1 MSDYTVWSYG
11 GGEQL
16 WYVFNAVATI
26 FKHNAYSYAFYIAA
40 TLFGVWVLITSVVS
54 NKAMVPI
61 KWMFWF
67 WLSTTLMLAPKTDIM
82 INDPVTKFERPVG
95 DVPWVLGVSAGIVS
109 GIGHS
114 ITSLVETFF
123 SLPDKYQSYGSN
135 GMMFASKILKNMDKY
150 RIRNGVLKENMSR
163 FIEQCVVLEAMMG
176 GKYTVKD
183 LRESDDIWKLVSE
196 NANPINGF
204 SYRDE
209 VKKETDIVTCKEG
222 IANLTRD
229 LKKETK
235 DVAGYFG
242 RRNMPS
248 RNKTTSP
255 AAFESYFNER
265 LTSSYEFMSGIA
277 KNAEDILKQEM
288 MINAI
293 EDVSLNYAASKAA
306 IQQRA
311 WYLTTGELASGFLV
325 GLKVVLDC
333 LAYAGFIF
341 IALMVMLPTGISIL
355 GKYLQILIWLQLWAP
370 LYAILNM
377 VMSTVAQYKT
387 QGVIGNEGLSMMT
400 SVGLTSLQSNIEAIA
415 AFCTT
420 SIPFIS
426 YSLLQGG
433 VGSFMHLA
441 GTMTS
446 GISGAASAASHE
458 VSSGNLSLNSVSY
471 GGRAMMNV
479 GGFKHDTGLS
489 YKSGRMDMER
499 MDGSQGFMTGAGKS
513 GVIAGE
519 GMNTSRL
526 GDKMSISRAIDSGF
540 TSSINKER
548 STAANF
554 SEQYEEARAMSI
566 NNSKGLL
573 ESMSRNVGQSKGWQI
588 SESSRHAD
596 SISKTAQFT
605 NSLQEDKGYSAKQAA
620 EISLSL
626 GGKILGFGAGS
637 NFSSQ
642 SSYDEA
648 IKVGKS
654 LAETQGVT
662 KHLEVGT
669 SHLKD
674 VRYNEGS
681 GEDKKLTENLE
692 TSLNQMER
700 ASNMAN
706 IHNALADRISDQR
719 HTAEKLGI
727 GVNEDATEQ
736 FVDYVANRKM
746 LNGEAYGRDKAIQ
759 VLADPNKTP
768 EKGMLVQEFANKVS
782 SDLIPGFK
790 GGDVLKDMDAGYKAE
805 HQVNKQ
811 GLEQEVMNE
820 VLGSTDK
827 EGDEKP
833 PKYGAFNQE
842 QGNIKLGKPPAKKE
856 SVYEKTGDSLIT
868 NNDVAKENKL
878 KINKDL
884 NSKDVK
890 DAYQAYTP
898 EGVDKNNKV
907 NIVDSTRS
915 ETQNVG
921 EKVTQQQ
928 RAIDNQKA
936 KLGDNYKEEANTSRI
951 QSATDGVEGVIEK
964 GVEGLGLNYT
974 TRKEAKELPPL
985 AVDKA
990 PLATMSKEERLEA
1003 VKSSVGQGLGNTQG
1017 LEYRGSTGTDN
1028 ISQQEGDQKQVTDT
1042 KSQLGNINQVGTSS
1056 DNKINDNIAS
1066 TNNQQPIQNVNQ
1078 SNRDATSRNTQYDS
1092 NQGSPIAVDNQGFV
1106 NLERPKQSVGPKT
1119 FAEEKKDEEEKLQN
1133 AGSVPSKGSNLNE
1146 EISLKN
1152 SHSNISTSD
1161 NLSNLQNDSR
1171 ESQPNNA
1178 PQPNIGDSANR
1189 NMSNNQLTTEQSSNN
1204 NIASS
1209 NNQHLVQNV
1218 NQGDS
1223 MATIAPPKQADL
1235 QQSSS
1240 PAADNQGFVNLER
1253 PKQSV
1258 GPKTF
1263 AEEKEDKKEKLQS
1276 GNNAPTQTANITP
1289 SNADNINNNA
1299 YSNPTTTEQQPN
1311 NIAHNNQRPVQ
1322 NANLEESKA
1331 TIPSAKPAEPQ
1342 PQQLSSPAEV
1352 SNNTPQNAE
1361 KSWIEEEL
1369 DKPKPQVITKTV
1381 KGSTSTDESMKKDLE
1396 EMKKLNENN

>member
-123 SLPDKYQSYGSN
+123 SLPDKYQSYGGN

-255 AAFESYFNER
+255 AAFESYFNEK

-387 QGVIGNEGLSMMT
+387 QGVIGGDGLSMMT

-626 GGKILGFGAGS
+626 GGKIFGFGAGS

-648 IKVGKS
+648 IKEGKS

-681 GEDKKLTENLE
+681 GEDKKLTDNLE

-706 IHNALADRISDQR
+706 IHNALADRISDQK

-790 GGDVLKDMDAGYKAE
+790 GGDLLKNVDAGYKAE
-805 HQVNKQ
+805 HKVNEQ
-811 GLEQEVMNE
+811 GLEQEVMNR
-820 VLGSTDK
+820 VLGSTDN
-827 EGDEKP
+827 EGNKKP
-833 PKYGAFNQE
+833 PEYGAFNQE
-842 QGNIKLGKPPAKKE
+842 QGNINRGGTPPDEKD
-856 SVYEKTGDSLIT
+856 SVYKKAGDSLII

-890 DAYQAYTP
+890 DAYQEYTP
-898 EGVDKNNKV
+898 EGGDKNNKI

-915 ETQNVG
+915 KTQNVG

-928 RAIDNQKA
+928 AAIDNQKA

-964 GVEGLGLNYT
+964 GVEGLGIDYT

-985 AVDKA
+985 TVDKA
-990 PLATMSKEERLEA
+990 PIATMNKEERLEA
-1003 VKSSVGQGLGNTQG
+1003 VKSSVGDVLGNTQG
-1017 LEYRGSTGTDN
+1017 LEYKGNTGTDN
-1028 ISQQEGDQKQVTDT
+1028 ISQQGANQEQVTDA
-1042 KSQLGNINQVGTSS
+1042 KSQLGNVNQVDASS
-1056 DNKINDNIAS
+1056 DNIAS

-1078 SNRDATSRNTQYDS
+1078 GDIGITSAKKQDDPQQS
-1092 NQGSPIAVDNQGFV
+1092 SSPAVDNQGFV

-1119 FAEEKKDEEEKLQN
+1119 FAEEK
-1133 AGSVPSKGSNLNE
+1133 
-1146 EISLKN
+1146 
-1152 SHSNISTSD
+1152 
-1161 NLSNLQNDSR
+1161 
-1171 ESQPNNA
+1171 
-1178 PQPNIGDSANR
+1178 
-1189 NMSNNQLTTEQSSNN
+1189 
-1204 NIASS
+1204 
-1209 NNQHLVQNV
+1209 
-1218 NQGDS
+1218 
-1223 MATIAPPKQADL
+1223 
-1235 QQSSS
+1235 
-1240 PAADNQGFVNLER
+1240 
-1253 PKQSV
+1253 
-1258 GPKTF
+1258 
-1263 AEEKEDKKEKLQS
+1263 EDEKLQS
-1276 GNNAPTQTANITP
+1276 GNNAPSQTANISQP
-1289 SNADNINNNA
+1289 NV
-1299 YSNPTTTEQQPN
+1299 YSSPLTTEQQLNN
-1311 NIAHNNQRPVQ
+1311 NITSSNNQQPIQ
-1322 NANLEESKA
+1322 NANQEGSKA
-1331 TIPSAKPAEPQ
+1331 TAPTTKQAE

-1352 SNNTPQNAE
+1352 SNNTPQNTE